1 MLSKKQIHFQNE
13 YQKLNFFQNKF
24 SNSFKYLNDSTKKW
38 NKIFR
43 DEIKDFLSSKIS
55 LPEDFLLH
63 EIHYHLTDNLL
74 KIEKGDNPSN
84 DRNEITK
91 LMFEFAES
99 KNNSYIDFIEWLYK
113 DVIKKDFYFQRVP
126 TIRLHIPQ
134 ENFLYPKWHSDC
146 FLGHS
151 PKEIN
156 CWFGLTN
163 NAESG
168 FWIIDLDGSRNW
180 ISEFDYD
187 FDIFLKKASSLNERF
202 NNLGFQKA
210 IEVKNIYDSIFLFDS
225 RCIHTALNRTKSDPT
240 TRVSID
246 IRVIL
251 KEEFEWINIDEQ
263 PVYVGKGIKKAEFR
277 PGHPYGYHEKS
288 IEELLNEQ

>member
-1 MLSKKQIHFQNE
+1 MLSKKQAYFQNE
-13 YQKLNFFQNKF
+13 YQKVNFFQRRFVDSLEYLSDTNK
-24 SNSFKYLNDSTKKW
+24 NW
-38 NKIFR
+38 NKTFR
-43 DEIKDFLSSKIS
+43 NEIEDFLSHKIS
-55 LPEDFLLH
+55 LPQDFSLH
-63 EIHYHLTDNLL
+63 EIHHHLTDDLL

-99 KNNSYIDFIEWLYK
+99 KNNSYINFIEWLYR
-113 DVIKKDFYFQRVP
+113 DVIKKDFYFQRIP

-168 FWIIDLDGSRNW
+168 FWVIDLKKSRKW
-180 ISEFDYD
+180 ISEFDYN
-187 FDIFLKKASSLNERF
+187 FKNFLKKASSLDKEF
-202 NNLGFQKA
+202 NDLGFQRA
-210 IEVKNIYDSIFLFDS
+210 VEIKNICDSILLFDS
-225 RCIHTALNRTKSDPT
+225 RCIHTALNRTKTDPT

-251 KEEFEWINIDEQ
+251 KEEFEWVKIDEE
-263 PVYVGKGIKKAEFR
+263 PLYVGKGIKKAEFR

-288 IEELLNEQ
+288 IKEFLNE

>member
-1 MLSKKQIHFQNE
+1 MLSKKETYFQNE
-13 YQKLNFFQNKF
+13 YQKVNFFQKRFDDSLEYLSDTNK
-24 SNSFKYLNDSTKKW
+24 NW
-38 NKIFR
+38 NKTFR
-43 DEIKDFLSSKIS
+43 DEIKDFLSHKIS
-55 LPEDFLLH
+55 LPQNFSLH
-63 EIHYHLTDNLL
+63 EIHHHLTDDLL

-99 KNNSYIDFIEWLYK
+99 KNNSYINFIEWLYR
-113 DVIKKDFYFQRVP
+113 DVIKKDFYFQRIP

-168 FWIIDLDGSRNW
+168 FWVIDLKKSRKW
-180 ISEFDYD
+180 ISEFDYN
-187 FDIFLKKASSLNERF
+187 FKNFLKKASSLDKEF
-202 NNLGFQKA
+202 NDLGFQRA
-210 IEVKNIYDSIFLFDS
+210 VEIKNICDSILLFDS
-225 RCIHTALNRTKSDPT
+225 RCIHTALNRTKSDAT

-251 KEEFEWINIDEQ
+251 KEEFEWVKIDEE
-263 PVYVGKGIKKAEFR
+263 PLYVGKGVKKAEFR

-288 IEELLNEQ
+288 IKEFLNE